1 MDEDVRKG
9 DNSPLDSIKNLAH
22 KSFTAKMEKAFAPIQ
37 ELIIL
42 KMEANLSELVLT
54 KHQFI
59 ELMTNAGFVLNRD
72 RDGDYELTKQ
82 IQFIIDKGITVDLT
96 SRDSNGETEFSPN
109 LVSGHDHYL
118 YRSTRDLRFF
128 W

>member
-1 MDEDVRKG
+1 MNEDVRKG

-22 KSFTAKMEKAFAPIQ
+22 KSFSAKMQNAFAQIQ

-42 KMEANLSELVLT
+42 KMEANENFLVLP
-54 KHQFI
+54 KNQFI

-72 RDGDYELTKQ
+72 QDGDYVLTKQ
-82 IQFIIDKGITVDLT
+82 IQFIIDKGITVGQE
-96 SRDSNGETEFSPN
+96 SRDSDGETELDNF
-109 LVSGHDHYL
+109 VSGGTHWLH
-118 YRSTRDLRFF
+118 RSARDLRFM